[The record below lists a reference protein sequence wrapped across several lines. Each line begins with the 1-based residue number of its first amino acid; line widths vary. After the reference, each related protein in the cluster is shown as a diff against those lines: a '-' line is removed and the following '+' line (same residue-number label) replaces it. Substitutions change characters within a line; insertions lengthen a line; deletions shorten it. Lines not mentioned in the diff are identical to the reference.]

1 MYSMVTS
8 VVARD
13 GMFSGR
19 ENTLA
24 GWLLAATIT
33 VQHSREESQ
42 SVWFGL
48 RLMQVVGM
56 SFLYR
61 DYGSASS
68 FLVVKMFVRRPETFS
83 LHHSLGW
90 LLLPLLAGLWHG
102 SNVGSDR
109 PNVRSRL
116 FGERL
121 TEYYPSTQYS
131 VTKNIRWHSSSQCT
145 AMFKIIRIS
154 LDIGELSGDNF
165 GRGRRSSIKH
175 LAISNVGEHKPRAGI
190 IIIIYW

>member
-1 MYSMVTS
+1 
-8 VVARD
+8 
-13 GMFSGR
+13 
-19 ENTLA
+19 
-24 GWLLAATIT
+24 
-33 VQHSREESQ
+33 
-42 SVWFGL
+42 
-48 RLMQVVGM
+48 MQVVGM

-131 VTKNIRWHSSSQCT
+131 VTKNIRWHSSSQCA

-154 LDIGELSGDNF
+154 LTQVNYQVIILVEAAGAASSTLQYPTLENTNHEQALSLSFIDNF
-165 GRGRRSSIKH
+165 IIIIFIYH
-175 LAISNVGEHKPRAGI
+175 HHHYLMI
-190 IIIIYW
+190 IIIINRP

>member
-102 SNVGSDR
+102 SNVGSNR

-121 TEYYPSTQYS
+121 TEYYLSTQYS
-131 VTKNIRWHSSSQCT
+131 VTKKYPSVCNDVQNYQDI
-145 AMFKIIRIS
+145 
-154 LDIGELSGDNF
+154 LDPGELSGDNL

-190 IIIIYW
+190 IAIIDW

>member
-1 MYSMVTS
+1 
-8 VVARD
+8 
-13 GMFSGR
+13 
-19 ENTLA
+19 
-24 GWLLAATIT
+24 
-33 VQHSREESQ
+33 
-42 SVWFGL
+42 
-48 RLMQVVGM
+48 MQVVGM

-90 LLLPLLAGLWHG
+90 LLLPLLARLWHG

-131 VTKNIRWHSSSQCT
+131 VTKNIRWHSSSQCA

-175 LAISNVGEHKPRAGI
+175 LAISKVGEHKPRAGI
-190 IIIIYW
+190 IAIIDW